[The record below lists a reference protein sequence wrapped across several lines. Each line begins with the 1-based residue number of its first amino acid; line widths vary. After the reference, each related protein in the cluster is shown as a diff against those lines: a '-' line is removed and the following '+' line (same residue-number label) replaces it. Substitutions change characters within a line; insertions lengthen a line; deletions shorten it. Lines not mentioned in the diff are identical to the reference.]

1 MKNICKYVLFL
12 DCSVEPVCSAT
23 SAVQGTTASCCL
35 AGNRVSFLDVRLS
48 LVTEVSCFQ
57 FSLYRC
63 ALIKL
68 TQPASLSTDMLM
80 TNPNVLS
87 PERIKGPFVLLWDVH
102 RTLQH
107 EVHAGRHSHFLSIYT
122 QIYSSV
128 DKLIHFFFFCQ
139 RYEKV
144 YLSHL
149 HNGCLERYKATPLST
164 ISPQHLRKSKQSKF
178 TVKQQIRHI

>member
-1 MKNICKYVLFL
+1 MKGDEERGSRYTLSQNSFAEKLRKKVYVKNICKYVLFL

-48 LVTEVSCFQ
+48 LVTEVSRFQ

-87 PERIKGPFVLLWDVH
+87 PERISGGTCP
-102 RTLQH
+102 
-107 EVHAGRHSHFLSIYT
+107 SIP
-122 QIYSSV
+122 S
-128 DKLIHFFFFCQ
+128 
-139 RYEKV
+139 
-144 YLSHL
+144 
-149 HNGCLERYKATPLST
+149 
-164 ISPQHLRKSKQSKF
+164 
-178 TVKQQIRHI
+178 